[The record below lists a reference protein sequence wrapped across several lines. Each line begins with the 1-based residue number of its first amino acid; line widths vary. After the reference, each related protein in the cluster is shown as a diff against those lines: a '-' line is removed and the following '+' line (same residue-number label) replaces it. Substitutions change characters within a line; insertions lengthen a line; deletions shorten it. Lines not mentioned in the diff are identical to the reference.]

1 MPDGTGGTGAW
12 PAGPGRQPGRPRAL
26 LRRAVARSWPTLWA
40 ATLLA
45 AMALP
50 VLGLALAWHVPQPP
64 LGALV
69 FALACRLLL
78 LWDGPQRRPG
88 EGAAQADGGHRTRGG
103 DEGCDVAPAQATMSD
118 SSPGTAL

>member
-1 MPDGTGGTGAW
+1 
-12 PAGPGRQPGRPRAL
+12 
-26 LRRAVARSWPTLWA
+26 LWA

-69 FALACRLLL
+69 FALACRLVL
-78 LWDGPQRRPG
+78 LWDGPPRRPAQ
-88 EGAAQADGGHRTRGG
+88 GAADSGGGHRRHGERSAE
-103 DEGCDVAPAQATMSD
+103 DAAPAQAAMSD